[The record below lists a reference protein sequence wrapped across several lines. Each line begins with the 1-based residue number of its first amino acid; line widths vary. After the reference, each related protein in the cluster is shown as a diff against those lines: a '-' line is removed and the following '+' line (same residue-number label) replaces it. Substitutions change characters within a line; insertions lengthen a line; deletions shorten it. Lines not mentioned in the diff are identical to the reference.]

1 MVGYI
6 LTSDYTPKLVNR
18 PVVFP
23 HIKYFFVV
31 LAIFWLACICSSGEN
46 LLLEAG
52 VGGTVRAGF
61 CPPQLPAPLP
71 GYGGPACKRHTS
83 YKQIVHFH
91 KIIHRIIQR
100 QIREIL
106 INQRVDRAVFFS
118 K

>member
-1 MVGYI
+1 MVGNI
-6 LTSDYTPKLVNR
+6 LTSDYTPKLVS
-18 PVVFP
+18 PGVFLYNN
-23 HIKYFFVV
+23 YFFVV
-31 LAIFWLACICSSGEN
+31 LAIFWHVCICSSGEN

-61 CPPQLPAPLP
+61 CPPLLPAPLP

-91 KIIHRIIQR
+91 KIVETISQR
-100 QIREIL
+100 QTRKIL
-106 INQRVDRAVFFS
+106 NYLKVNLDVFFF

>member
-1 MVGYI
+1 MVGNI
-6 LTSDYTPKLVNR
+6 LSNDCTPKLVR
-18 PVVFP
+18 PGVFQYSY
-23 HIKYFFVV
+23 YFFVV
-31 LAIFWLACICSSGEN
+31 LGIFWHVCICSSGEN

-61 CPPQLPAPLP
+61 CPPLLPAPLP

-91 KIIHRIIQR
+91 KIIHTIIQR
-100 QIREIL
+100 QTREIQ
-106 INQRVDRAVFFS
+106 INQGVDCDVFVS

>member
-1 MVGYI
+1 MVGNI
-6 LTSDYTPKLVNR
+6 LTIDCTPKLAR
-18 PVVFP
+18 PGVFP
-23 HIKYFFVV
+23 YNNYFFVV
-31 LAIFWLACICSSGEN
+31 LAIFWHVCICSSGEN

-52 VGGTVRAGF
+52 VGRTVRAGF

-91 KIIHRIIQR
+91 KIVETKSPHQSGK
-100 QIREIL
+100 IL
-106 INQRVDRAVFFS
+106 IKERIYHAVFFS